1 MIQTFQFIIQT
12 LQLII
17 QTLQLIEQN
26 SNFFQDMRTRGDDDL
41 SEEDEKQ
48 S

>member
-1 MIQTFQFIIQT
+1 MIQAF
-12 LQLII
+12 QLII
-17 QTLQLIEQN
+17 QTFPLIEQN

>member
-1 MIQTFQFIIQT
+1 MIQTFQFI
-12 LQLII
+12 L